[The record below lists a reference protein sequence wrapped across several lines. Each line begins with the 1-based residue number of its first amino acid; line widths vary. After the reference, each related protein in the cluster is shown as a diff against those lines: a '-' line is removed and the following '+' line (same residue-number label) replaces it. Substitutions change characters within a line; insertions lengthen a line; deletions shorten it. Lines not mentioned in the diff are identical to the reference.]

1 MNVSASSFLST
12 PFAAA
17 HATSLSRYRSQSCSL
32 SVVVHPERK
41 RAATAPSRHEENGR
55 GAVAPWRPLFMASH
69 FWSHWVASPNDF
81 AFMTQSYCDLVI
93 LPTHV
98 SFTFCSVR
106 LSVLTCAFTFST

>member
-1 MNVSASSFLST
+1 MQSSREST
-12 PFAAA
+12 RRSSYPAPRGAAGPPA
-17 HATSLSRYRSQSCSL
+17 VFVLLPSH
-32 SVVVHPERK
+32 
-41 RAATAPSRHEENGR
+41 ATAPSRHEENGR